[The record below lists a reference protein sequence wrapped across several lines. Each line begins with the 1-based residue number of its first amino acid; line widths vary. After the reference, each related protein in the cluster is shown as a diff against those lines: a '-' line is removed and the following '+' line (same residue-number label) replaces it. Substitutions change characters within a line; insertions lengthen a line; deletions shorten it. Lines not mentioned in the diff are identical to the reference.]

1 MSEADDKKKQ
11 GQMNIQIQADDQ
23 TKAGAY
29 CNMAMIT
36 HTAEEFMCDFIFVVP
51 RPPYGKLNARI
62 LLSPGHAKRLL
73 RALQDNVQRYENQF
87 GPIPEAQAPPG
98 TPEIH

>member
-1 MSEADDKKKQ
+1 MSDEPKQ
-11 GQMNIQIQADDQ
+11 GAPGQMNIQIQADDE
-23 TKAGAY
+23 TKAGSY

-36 HTAEEFMCDFIFVVP
+36 HTAEEFMADFIFIVP

-73 RALQDNVQRYENQF
+73 RALQDNVARYEKQF
-87 GPIPEAQAPPG
+87 GPIAEAQTPTG